1 MFIVLLIDVA
11 PVSARPRDPAIK
23 VSERRERKVELGA
36 SAMFR
41 LANAAVAKGQTATA
55 EAIYSVMEQ
64 DSDADVRA
72 EARYRRAR
80 LYIAKGRKR
89 EAAVL
94 LRRVLDE
101 KPDAAPVRLELANVL
116 AGLGDREAALR
127 ELRAVQ
133 STGLPPAVARMVD
146 RYSEALRASRPTG
159 GSFEIALAPDSN
171 INRATRLDSLGT
183 VIGDF
188 EIDEDSKARSG
199 TGLSLRGQAYR
210 RFGLGQS
217 DASLLVR
224 FSGSG
229 DLYRETRFNDLAVD
243 LTAGPEFQLGRTRI
257 NLDLGA
263 TQRWYGQEPL
273 LRSLQLAATVAR
285 PLGSLAQLRISTSA
299 AVLDNRFNDL
309 QDGKRYAGK
318 LAIERALSPAMGL
331 GASVSLS
338 RDALNDPGYST
349 TGWNVGVLGWRETG
363 RITFSLAAQFGKLHA
378 DEALALFPERRSDRF
393 SSLSIGATF
402 RQLQL
407 RGFAPILRLSIERNA
422 STIAFYDYRRTR
434 TEVGNRPGILTA
446 TGGSPVTTLAEMA
459 EREGFEPSIR
469 FCRILTFQA
478 SAFDHSATAPHAWKG
493 GHLRGCA
500 AVGKVAAGS
509 TRP

>member
-1 MFIVLLIDVA
+1 MNGRSNLGH
-11 PVSARPRDPAIK
+11 
-23 VSERRERKVELGA
+23 RRCSV
-36 SAMFR
+36 

-127 ELRAVQ
+127 ELRAVAINGP
-133 STGLPPAVARMVD
+133 SARRRPD
-146 RYSEALRASRPTG
+146 GRSLFRSAPASRPTG

-434 TEVGNRPGILTA
+434 TEVGIVR
-446 TGGSPVTTLAEMA
+446 
-459 EREGFEPSIR
+459 
-469 FCRILTFQA
+469 
-478 SAFDHSATAPHAWKG
+478 AF
-493 GHLRGCA
+493 
-500 AVGKVAAGS
+500 
-509 TRP
+509 